1 MCIKSIRFVQL
12 NHKIYIFKH
21 TLEFTEIL
29 ILMIGC
35 LLKLI

>member
-1 MCIKSIRFVQL
+1 MCIKSIRSGQI

-29 ILMIGC
+29 ILMVGC